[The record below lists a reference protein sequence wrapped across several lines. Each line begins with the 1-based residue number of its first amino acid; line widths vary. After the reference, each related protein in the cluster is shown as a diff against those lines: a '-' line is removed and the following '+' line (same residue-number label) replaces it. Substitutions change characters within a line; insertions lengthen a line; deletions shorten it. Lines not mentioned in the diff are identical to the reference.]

1 MRDGSPLDVPI
12 MLFGWD
18 KQRDMHVSRGEKSE
32 EERERRKTAELSL
45 IEKDDNPALSVVKA
59 LKVRDGSPL
68 DVPIMLFG
76 WDKQQDM
83 HVSRGEK
90 SEEERERRKT
100 AELSLIAREVFRA
113 HDRLAIDELLRLI
126 MQTVEVKERTAK
138 DYIRHMQESGLI
150 ELQKDNHYTL
160 KK

>member
-1 MRDGSPLDVPI
+1 LYRLAGIYHTCILCVLHFVPNGIKLRGHIGSEL
-12 MLFGWD
+12 
-18 KQRDMHVSRGEKSE
+18 QRKS
-32 EERERRKTAELSL
+32 AAILS

-76 WDKQQDM
+76 WDKERDM

-100 AELSLIAREVFRA
+100 AELLLIAREVFRE

-138 DYIRHMQESGLI
+138 DYIRHMQVSGLI
-150 ELQKDNHYTL
+150 EQQKDNHYTL

>member
-1 MRDGSPLDVPI
+1 MASHHTCILCVPHFVPNGIKLRGHIGSEL
-12 MLFGWD
+12 
-18 KQRDMHVSRGEKSE
+18 QRKS
-32 EERERRKTAELSL
+32 AAILS

-76 WDKQQDM
+76 WDKERDM

-100 AELSLIAREVFRA
+100 AELSLIAREVFRER
-113 HDRLAIDELLRLI
+113 DRLSHDELLRLI

-150 ELQKDNHYTL
+150 EQQKDNHYTL

>member
-1 MRDGSPLDVPI
+1 M
-12 MLFGWD
+12 
-18 KQRDMHVSRGEKSE
+18 
-32 EERERRKTAELSL
+32 
-45 IEKDDNPALSVVKA
+45 KA

-76 WDKQQDM
+76 WDKQQNM

-100 AELSLIAREVFRA
+100 AELSLIAREVFRER
-113 HDRLAIDELLRLI
+113 DRLSHDELLRLI